1 MNQKTRAELIR
12 KGNQAF
18 NSGKYEFAIK
28 IFNATNYADGLN
40 RIGDLFF
47 FDRHQPLVAYGYYRK
62 AKNQKMI
69 NKIFDG
75 FTFALKCWLSDE
87 KKPANDADEAIA
99 PKPLAIATDESEF
112 VSDDDFLD

>member
-69 NKIFDG
+69 DKIFDG